1 MKKYFFLA
9 IAGLLLAA
17 SQLSAQISVEAG
29 YENSRYRQTYSN
41 EVEWSDPLQGFNVG
55 AYYNINLMSNDIHAF
70 SIQPGLKYSYV
81 MTTEQ
86 EGEGAYSLDLSLN
99 QHYLNLPV
107 RFQYAARVMPGLRVM
122 AFAGPN
128 FCLGLSNTL
137 DMDMEMAGF
146 QMDGTVDLYT
156 GKVSGNIQELVG
168 EVDVMDENLRRFD
181 VSAQV
186 GLGVEILDRYEIRGG
201 YDFGLMN
208 MMDLGDVR
216 MTRNTFFVGLGIRF

>member
-86 EGEGAYSLDLSLN
+86 EGEGPYSMNLSLN

-128 FCLGLSNTL
+128 FSLGLSNTL
-137 DMDMEMAGF
+137 NLDIIGNE
-146 QMDGTVDLYT
+146 VDFNLYT
-156 GKVSGNIQELVG
+156 GEMTGTLPLAGDVG
-168 EVDVMDENLRRFD
+168 EYLQSNMRRFD

>member
-1 MKKYFFLA
+1 M
-9 IAGLLLAA
+9 
-17 SQLSAQISVEAG
+17 
-29 YENSRYRQTYSN
+29 
-41 EVEWSDPLQGFNVG
+41 EWSDPLQGFNVG

-86 EGEGAYSLDLSLN
+86 EGEGPYSMNLSLN

-137 DMDMEMAGF
+137 NLDIIGNE
-146 QMDGTVDLYT
+146 VDFNLYT
-156 GKVSGNIQELVG
+156 GEMTGTLPLAGDVG
-168 EVDVMDENLRRFD
+168 EYLQFNMRRFD

-208 MMDLGDVR
+208 MMDLGDDR